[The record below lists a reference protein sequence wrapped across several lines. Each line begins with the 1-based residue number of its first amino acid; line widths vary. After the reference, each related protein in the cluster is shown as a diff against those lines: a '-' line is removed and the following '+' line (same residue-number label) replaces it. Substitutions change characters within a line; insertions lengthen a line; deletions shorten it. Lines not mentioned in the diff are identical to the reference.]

1 MLCLGHP
8 SKLVETLIFI
18 KMNIMKRTIC
28 LAILAVLLMTGC
40 SKSSATQGTEQYNGY
55 IFFSQQVLTKAPLVE
70 DTEDLGQQ
78 KIGVVGFKY
87 DNSTT
92 WSEFIAKT
100 PSPVPNVFYDATSPD
115 PVPVEELV
123 CSKDGSATYS
133 PLQGWSNTKKYAF
146 FAFYPFT
153 GAAGSSGSTNPCY
166 EGLVNF
172 GDATNKQ
179 YKPAIKYTLDLNNLK
194 ASMVDVMTAS
204 SDKDLTQ
211 GEVMFKLDHR
221 LACLGI
227 LMKNSTNGF
236 TIELSKV
243 TVKIE
248 GIQYTEALLALDGA
262 DHKYTQPGTS
272 IAEQTFELDLA
283 EDLDLAEV
291 GVQIGAN
298 AEKQL
303 SDKLIFIPQ
312 EQNLTATITITY
324 TRKDPNG
331 VYSDI
336 TYENVELTPATTK
349 LEEGVKHLIHLN
361 FKDSE
366 VTVTAK
372 TDGAWGEDI
381 SVDNTFN

>member
-1 MLCLGHP
+1 
-8 SKLVETLIFI
+8 
-18 KMNIMKRTIC
+18 MKRTIC
-28 LAILAVLLMTGC
+28 LAILTVLLMTGC

-70 DTEDLGQQ
+70 VVGDLDQQ

-100 PSPVPNVFYDATSPD
+100 PSPVPNVFYDTTSPD

-123 CSKDGSATYS
+123 CSKGGSATYS

-153 GAAGSSGSTNPCY
+153 GAAGSSGSTNPRY

-204 SDKDLTQ
+204 SGQDLV
-211 GEVMFKLDHR
+211 GPSSEEVTFSLQHR
-221 LACLGI
+221 LSCLGI
-227 LMKNSTNGF
+227 SMKNSTSGY
-236 TIELSKV
+236 TIEVKKV
-243 TVKIE
+243 TVKIA
-248 GIQYTEALLALDGA
+248 GIQYTEAILALDPDPDLEEPTHQYVA
-262 DHKYTQPGTS
+262 ATVP
-272 IAEQTFELDLA
+272 EQTFELDLPA
-283 EDLDLAEV
+283 DLSV
-291 GVQIGAN
+291 GGGNTGV
-298 AEKQL
+298 EL

-312 EQNLTATITITY
+312 EQDLTATITITY

-336 TYENVELTPATTK
+336 TYENVELTPTTTT
-349 LEEGVKHLIHLN
+349 LVEGVKHLIYLN

-366 VTVTAK
+366 VTVTG
-372 TDGAWGEDI
+372 TTSGAWVKID
-381 SVDNTFN
+381 VDNTFN

>member
-1 MLCLGHP
+1 MLSLGHV

-70 DTEDLGQQ
+70 VVDDLDQQ

-115 PVPVEELV
+115 PVPVEELL
-123 CSKDGSATYS
+123 CSADGSATYS

-153 GAAGSSGSTNPCY
+153 GAAGSSGSTNPRY

-172 GDATNKQ
+172 GDAAQEKLM
-179 YKPAIKYTLDLNNLK
+179 PAIKYTVDLNNLK

-204 SDKDLTQ
+204 SGQDLVGPSSQ
-211 GEVMFKLDHR
+211 GGQTEVTFRLQHR
-221 LACLGI
+221 LSCLGI
-227 LMKNSTNGF
+227 LMKNSTSGY
-236 TIELSKV
+236 TIEVKKV
-243 TVKIE
+243 TVKIA

-283 EDLDLAEV
+283 ADLSV
-291 GVQIGAN
+291 GSGNTGV
-298 AEKQL
+298 EL

-312 EQNLTATITITY
+312 EQDLTATITITY

-336 TYENVELTPATTK
+336 TYENVELTPATTT

-366 VTVTAK
+366 VTVTAI
-372 TDGAWGEDI
+372 TNGAWVDI

>member
-1 MLCLGHP
+1 
-8 SKLVETLIFI
+8 
-18 KMNIMKRTIC
+18 MKRTIC

-70 DTEDLGQQ
+70 VVDDLDQQ

-115 PVPVEELV
+115 PVPVEELL
-123 CSKDGSATYS
+123 CSADGSATYS

-153 GAAGSSGSTNPCY
+153 GAAGSSGSTNPRY

-172 GDATNKQ
+172 GDAAQEKLM
-179 YKPAIKYTLDLNNLK
+179 PAIKYTMNPNNLK

-204 SDKDLTQ
+204 SGQDLV
-211 GEVMFKLDHR
+211 GPSSEEVTFSLQHR
-221 LACLGI
+221 LSCLGI
-227 LMKNSTNGF
+227 LMKNSTSGY
-236 TIELSKV
+236 TIEVKKV
-243 TVKIE
+243 TVKIA
-248 GIQYTEALLALDGA
+248 GIQYTEAILALDPDPDLEEPTHQYVA
-262 DHKYTQPGTS
+262 ATVP
-272 IAEQTFELDLA
+272 EQTFELDLPA
-283 EDLDLAEV
+283 DLSV
-291 GVQIGAN
+291 GSGNTGV
-298 AEKQL
+298 EL

-312 EQNLTATITITY
+312 EQDLTATITITY

-336 TYENVELTPATTK
+336 TYENVELTPATTN

>member
-1 MLCLGHP
+1 
-8 SKLVETLIFI
+8 
-18 KMNIMKRTIC
+18 MKRTIC
-28 LAILAVLLMTGC
+28 LAMLAVLLMTGC

-55 IFFSQQVLTKAPLVE
+55 IFFSQQVLTKAPLV
-70 DTEDLGQQ
+70 DSLYQQ

-115 PVPVEELV
+115 PVPVEELL
-123 CSKDGSATYS
+123 CSADGSATYS

-153 GAAGSSGSTNPCY
+153 GAAGSSGSTNPRY

-179 YKPAIKYTLDLNNLK
+179 FKPAIKYTLDLNDLK

-204 SDKDLTQ
+204 SGQDLVGPSSGGGQT
-211 GEVMFKLDHR
+211 EVTFSLQHR
-221 LACLGI
+221 LSCLGI
-227 LMKNSTNGF
+227 LMKNSTSGY
-236 TIELSKV
+236 TIEVKKV
-243 TVKIE
+243 TVKIA
-248 GIQYTEALLALDGA
+248 GIQYTEAILALDPDPDLEEPTHQYVA
-262 DHKYTQPGTS
+262 ATVP
-272 IAEQTFELDLA
+272 EQTFELDLPA
-283 EDLDLAEV
+283 DLPV
-291 GVQIGAN
+291 GSGNTGV
-298 AEKQL
+298 EL

-336 TYENVELTPATTK
+336 TYENVELTPTTTN
-349 LEEGVKHLIHLN
+349 LEEGVKHLIYLN

-372 TDGAWGEDI
+372 KGGAWVDDI
-381 SVDNTFN
+381 PPVDNTFN